1 MEHKKITNLLN
12 KLNPKDTPRF
22 STKKW
27 VETFDFSNVS
37 NNLNKDIRFKT
48 SQLRSDLCDF
58 NDAYIVVT
66 GYFWNYYPDIPSSRY
81 NNDNNERTR
90 IFYPISGSESFD
102 YKTKLVSSL
111 PPTAGSNDAELEYIK
126 IVVPLKNL
134 SNFMFNL
141 DILLINAEIELILK
155 WSQNCVLTETATGTA
170 KKRIPAQGDNAKVLV
185 VPAVNTPSDLNFNI
199 TDCKL
204 YVPVVTLPAG
214 YENKLYKELKTGITI
229 DFTWSKYRSQVINQT
244 AANNLNY

>member
-12 KLNPKDTPRF
+12 KLNPKDIPRF

-90 IFYPISGSESFD
+90 IFYPICCSESFD
-102 YKTKLVSSL
+102 YKTKLVGSL
-111 PPTAGSNDAELEYIK
+111 PPTAGNNDAELEDIQ
-126 IVVPLKNL
+126 IVEPLKNF
-134 SNFMFNL
+134 SNFIFNL

-155 WSQNCVLTETATGTA
+155 WSQNCVLTEKATGTA
-170 KKRIPAQGDNAKVLV
+170 KRRIP
-185 VPAVNTPSDLNFNI
+185 
-199 TDCKL
+199 DCKL